1 MKRIMMMVVVMAL
14 TLGTTYAFTGE
25 EPISNRALEAFRTEF
40 NGATEVNWAA
50 GTGSYKVTFTLN
62 NQKLFAFYTTDGEFI
77 AVTRYI
83 SSIQLPLNLQTNLKK
98 MSGKY
103 WITDL
108 FELSDRDGTSYYLT
122 LENADTKIVLRSTAG
137 NDWSLYEKNKK

>member
-1 MKRIMMMVVVMAL
+1 MKRIMMMVVMAL

-40 NGATEVNWAA
+40 NGATEVSWAA
-50 GTGSYKVTFTLN
+50 GTDSYKVTFTLN
-62 NQKLFAFYTTDGEFI
+62 DQKLFAFYTTDGEFI